1 MNQVAIALTRA
12 CWAFGL
18 RVYVGMSPRRRSTW
32 VETPVSYLYP
42 VDLPASS
49 GARIRQVLGILP
61 ELEHNLQRKTGKPLR
76 LSFNGRPPY
85 IELHK
90 TKPEPLGLPRDVL
103 ERVPDG
109 CGVVGKSFGLAE
121 TVVQG
126 IRLSDP
132 ETAHVLFAGTTGSGK
147 TVAMQA
153 FLTSLSYSTP
163 NARFYFVDLKN
174 RGLADLAD
182 LPQVAAFASA
192 PEEAARIVKF
202 VRDEVDRR
210 VQSRDTETRV
220 VLAIDELAEF
230 AAAGIRETFEQNFPT
245 IARLGRELN
254 VHLVATAQK
263 PEASQLGGQ
272 LLQQFG
278 ARVVGRL
285 RTARESSEILGRS
298 DTGAEFLPGKGAM
311 LYIKGGDDPIRVQ
324 AFLPDLPKVKQMVPH
339 RRVDPLL
346 LEPEVVDSRPKVM
359 GKFPVDDD
367 VQKLRD
373 VYRQFLQPDGSLRRG
388 ARSRMASALG
398 SDYGGST
405 ITRIDKAIQVLSRE
419 TIA

>member
-1 MNQVAIALTRA
+1 MNSIAIALTRA
-12 CWAFGL
+12 CWSFGL
-18 RVYVGMSPRRRSTW
+18 RVYVGMTPRRRSTW

-49 GARIRQVLGILP
+49 GARIRSVLSILP
-61 ELEHNLQRKTGKPLR
+61 ELEHTLQKKTGKPVR
-76 LSFNGRPPY
+76 LSFGSRPPY

-90 TKPEPLGLPRDVL
+90 INPKPLSLEPSILS
-103 ERVPDG
+103 RVPEG
-109 CGVVGKSFGLAE
+109 CGIVGKSFGLNE
-121 TVVQG
+121 TVIQG

-147 TVAMQA
+147 TVAMQD
-153 FLTSLSYSTP
+153 FLISLSYSTP
-163 NARFYFVDLKN
+163 NSVFYFVDLKN
-174 RGLADLAD
+174 RGLSDLRD
-182 LPQVAAFASA
+182 LPQVAAFAST
-192 PEEAARIVKF
+192 PEESARIVKH

-210 VQSRDTETRV
+210 VQSRQTETRI

-298 DTGAEFLPGKGAM
+298 DTGAEFLPGRGAM

-324 AFLPDLPKVKQMVPH
+324 AFLPDLSRMVSLVPH

-346 LEPEVVDSRPKVM
+346 LEPEEVSPRPKV
-359 GKFPVDDD
+359 GKFDIDED
-367 VQKLRD
+367 VETLRG
-373 VYRQFLQPDGSLRRG
+373 VYLEYRLPDGSLRRG

-405 ITRIDKAIQVLSRE
+405 ITRIDKAIAVLSRE
-419 TIA
+419 ILA